1 MAWPEIE
8 DEMWWKPD
16 FKKFDPDHFEA
27 LLPRVVQ
34 HLNDRNATLYVT
46 DVFCGAD
53 PEMARPYRFVG
64 EYATHAYF
72 CNIMFPKKVRDDDDR
87 ETEGWT
93 LLNVPSFRCDP
104 DRDGTRG
111 ERAVIVDV
119 RNRVGLVLGRADY
132 CGVNKKTMFT
142 VMNFVLPKDDVL
154 PMHCSANV
162 GADGDSA
169 ILFGLSGTGKT
180 TLSADPQRELI
191 GDDEHV
197 WGLKGITN
205 FEDGCY
211 AKLIDLNKEAEP
223 VIAAALSLPGTLIE
237 NVPPLPGQPIE
248 ETHPQDLDLM
258 DGSVTENTRFA
269 YPLSA
274 NPNVAEGASGPHPR
288 TIVLLTAD
296 AFGVL
301 PPVSILTE
309 EEVMYHFVTGFTS
322 KLAGTEVGITEPQA
336 TFSACFGAPFMSHKP
351 SVYAELLAIEM
362 ERHETRCVLLNT
374 GWSGGA
380 YGTGHRIS
388 IGHTRLLLNAA
399 LHGELDHEE
408 TELHPIFNLRM
419 PKHCPGVPSEI
430 LNPRNTWDDPEAYDA
445 AALKLRDMFRE
456 NYEAKGF
463 SELGIK
469 AVM

>member
-1 MAWPEIE
+1 
-8 DEMWWKPD
+8 MWWKPD

-104 DRDGTRG
+104 ERDGTPR
-111 ERAVIVDV
+111 RAGGHH
-119 RNRVGLVLGRADY
+119 RRPQPGGAGARPRRLLRRQQE
-132 CGVNKKTMFT
+132 
-142 VMNFVLPKDDVL
+142 DDVHRDEL
-154 PMHCSANV
+154 RPAQGRPAVDALLGQRRRATATARSCSASR
-162 GADGDSA
+162 APA
-169 ILFGLSGTGKT
+169 RPRCRPI
-180 TLSADPQRELI
+180 PERELI

-197 WGLKGITN
+197 WGRSGISN

-223 VIAAALSLPGTLIE
+223 VIAAALSMPGTLIE
-237 NVPPLPGQPIE
+237 NVPPLPGQRIE

-258 DGSVTENTRFA
+258 DGIDHREHAVRLPARRQPQRGRGRQRTA
-269 YPLSA
+269 SA
-274 NPNVAEGASGPHPR
+274 NDRAAHRRRVRRAAPGLDPHRGRGDVPLRHRVHVQAGRHRGGHHRAAGHVQCVFRRSVHVAQALGLRRAAGDRDGAARDPLRAAQHRLVAAARTAPATASPSATPACCSTRRCTVSSTTKTPSSTPSSTCACPSTAPASRARSSIPATPGTTPR
-288 TIVLLTAD
+288 
-296 AFGVL
+296 
-301 PPVSILTE
+301 
-309 EEVMYHFVTGFTS
+309 
-322 KLAGTEVGITEPQA
+322 
-336 TFSACFGAPFMSHKP
+336 
-351 SVYAELLAIEM
+351 
-362 ERHETRCVLLNT
+362 R
-374 GWSGGA
+374 
-380 YGTGHRIS
+380 
-388 IGHTRLLLNAA
+388 
-399 LHGELDHEE
+399 
-408 TELHPIFNLRM
+408 
-419 PKHCPGVPSEI
+419 
-430 LNPRNTWDDPEAYDA
+430 YDA

-463 SELGIK
+463 AELGIK